1 MRTFSPRAKILLY
14 VLLAT
19 TVFFSHSFSV
29 SLISLVFVMFF
40 AIRLPFSTLKRG
52 LIPIMLFLTFTFIS
66 NVFYQTG
73 NVLYEVSGF
82 SITDEGLR
90 SGSLLTLKLFILIL
104 GAKALTATTKAEDLV
119 NGMSELLGPIGKTGF
134 VKELLFTMSLTLR
147 LLPIVY
153 DEALELYKDVKNSE
167 GASIAGKIRLSVSL
181 LTPLF
186 ERSLKKAREMSDT
199 EKDFER

>member
-73 NVLYEVSGF
+73 NVLYEVSGL

-104 GAKALTATTKAEDLV
+104 GAKALTSTTKAEDLV

-167 GASIAGKIRLSVSL
+167 GTSIAGKIRLSVSL

-199 EKDFER
+199 EKDFEH